1 MSPAPYVIPPFPYA
15 DLLTKGA
22 PFGDWR
28 DDLARDGYV
37 VVPQVISPEKATEYR
52 MRAFDWVSSFGRG
65 FEFGKPETYG
75 QAFMPQY
82 NRGGMMPAYG
92 IHHEQWVWDIRLE
105 PGVIGAFAKL
115 WGTDK
120 LVSSFDTAAIML
132 PGPPKPP
139 SADDSWHHID
149 LNPSRV
155 GFFLAQGLMNLNES
169 GPNDGGLI
177 VMKGSSLLMKQFFDE
192 HGRPPVPPYGEKLD
206 TFGFQEVDKEWFFA
220 RGCEWLKVCAGPG
233 DLILWDSSCMH
244 QGSPPKS
251 QGNDRVI
258 TYVCMGPAELVSD
271 DDRAIRSRAFKDLKG
286 TSHPPFGGPFEIN
299 SVPIRP
305 ETGKPDPD
313 MNARKNPVK
322 VTDDVLRLAGM
333 LAYH

>member
-15 DLLTKGA
+15 DLLEKG
-22 PFGDWR
+22 PFNDWR

-37 VVPQVISPEKATEYR
+37 VVPNVISADKAKEYR
-52 MRAFDWVSSFGRG
+52 TRAFDWVSSFGRG
-65 FEFGKPETYG
+65 FDHSKPETYG
-75 QAFMPQY
+75 QEFMPKY

-92 IHHEQWVWDIRLE
+92 IHHEQWVWDIRCE
-105 PGVIGAFAKL
+105 PGVKAAFAKL

-149 LNPSRV
+149 LNPSRK
-155 GFFLAQGLMNLNES
+155 GFFVAQGLVNLNEN
-169 GPNDGGLI
+169 GPDDGGLA
-177 VMKGSSLLMKQFFDE
+177 VMKGSSKLMKEFFDV
-192 HGRPPVPPYGEKLD
+192 HGRPPVPPEGAKLD
-206 TFGFQEVDKEWFFA
+206 TYGFTVADKDWFFA

-244 QGSPPKS
+244 QGNPPKP
-251 QGNDRVI
+251 GGRDRVI
-258 TYVCMGPAELVSD
+258 TYVCMGPAHLVSEKD
-271 DDRAIRSRAFKDLKG
+271 RAVRTKAWDDRKG
-286 TSHPPFGGPFEIN
+286 TSHPPFGGPFEMNNI
-299 SVPIRP
+299 PIRE

-313 MNARKNPVK
+313 IYARKNSVK
-322 VTDDVLRLAGM
+322 VTDDVLRLAGI
-333 LAYH
+333 LDYE